1 MRVKAFPFSAE
12 VEQFLAGH
20 ERIFVVEQNRDAQ
33 LRGMLVNETSVEKA
47 KLTSILHYNGM
58 PMDHRQ
64 IVRAIEDAVAEE
76 AAA

>member
-1 MRVKAFPFSAE
+1 M
-12 VEQFLAGH
+12 
-20 ERIFVVEQNRDAQ
+20 
-33 LRGMLVNETSVEKA
+33 RGMLVNETSVEKA

-64 IVRAIEDAVAEE
+64 IVRTIEDAVAEE